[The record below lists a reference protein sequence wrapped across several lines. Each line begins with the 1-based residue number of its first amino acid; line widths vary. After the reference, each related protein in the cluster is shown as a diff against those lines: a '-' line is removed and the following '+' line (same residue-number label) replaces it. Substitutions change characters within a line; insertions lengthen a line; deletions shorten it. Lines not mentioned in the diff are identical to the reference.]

1 MSSERIIKNRKNHL
15 TKLISIPGLLNLCL
29 SNDSNMDRIKR
40 EKIDQLQAS
49 SKSQILIYQL
59 KFRVKIK
66 KYLHFNNFTQ
76 LYHNG
81 R

>member
-1 MSSERIIKNRKNHL
+1 MRSEIILKNRKNHL
-15 TKLISIPGLLNLCL
+15 AKLISILGLLNLCQ
-29 SNDSNMDRIKR
+29 SNDLNMDRIKR

-49 SKSQILIYQL
+49 KSQILIYRL
-59 KFRVKIK
+59 KFRAKIK
-66 KYLHFNNFTQ
+66 KYLHFNNFIQ